1 MEAGHANRGIAGA
14 YAAVKQRYEYILGE
28 VVKAYLDTGQPVGS
42 RTISEHGIIPLSP
55 ATIRNVMND
64 LERAGLL
71 YSPHTS
77 AGRVPTDSGLRYFVD
92 SLMVVDSDVSTRLDA
107 EVAQS
112 LSGAFS
118 TKGMLKRASD
128 ELASLTHFAGLVTV
142 HEKRIKRIRSISLI
156 PVAAERIL
164 AVIVSDAGEV
174 QNRLLVRPAQM
185 DDDALALAAERLND
199 LLHDCTLLEMRQRLV
214 HEMAS
219 ERLRVGELIESLKEW
234 AERPDAEE
242 PEILVRGQPQLL
254 EFPELGMLDTVR
266 SLMEAF
272 EEKERLL
279 ELVNEV
285 ERAETGVK
293 IFIGREHALVN
304 MEQVSMVLARYHG
317 AENVVGTL
325 GVIGPRRMHYDRVLP
340 IVDCTARWVS
350 RMLGGIQ

>member
-1 MEAGHANRGIAGA
+1 
-14 YAAVKQRYEYILGE
+14 VKQRHEYILGE

-42 RTISEHGIIPLSP
+42 RTISEHGIVSLSP

-64 LERAGLL
+64 LEQAGLL

-77 AGRVPTDSGLRYFVD
+77 AGRVPTDTGLRYFVD
-92 SLMVVDSDVSTRLDA
+92 SLMVVDHDVSARFDA
-107 EVAQS
+107 ELAQS
-112 LSGAFS
+112 LSGAAG
-118 TKGMLKRASD
+118 TKGVLKRASD

-142 HEKRIKRIRSISLI
+142 HETRIQRIRSISLI
-156 PVAAERIL
+156 PVASERVL

-174 QNRLLVRPAQM
+174 QNRLLARPAQM
-185 DDDALALAAERLND
+185 DDEALAKAGARLNE
-199 LLHDCTLLEMRQRLV
+199 LLCDCSVVEMRQRLL
-214 HEMAS
+214 HEMES
-219 ERLRVGELIESLKEW
+219 DRLRVRELIESLREW
-234 AERPDAEE
+234 AEGPEAEE

-266 SLMEAF
+266 SLMVAF

-279 ELVNEV
+279 ALVNEV

-325 GVIGPRRMHYDRVLP
+325 GVIGPRRMHYDQVLP
-340 IVDCTARWVS
+340 IVNCTARWVS
-350 RMLGGIQ
+350 RMLGGNQ

>member
-1 MEAGHANRGIAGA
+1 M
-14 YAAVKQRYEYILGE
+14 KQRHEYILGE
-28 VVKAYLDTGQPVGS
+28 VVKAYLDSGQPVGS
-42 RTISEHGIIPLSP
+42 RTISEQAEVDLSP

-64 LERAGLL
+64 LERDGLL

-77 AGRVPTDSGLRYFVD
+77 AGRVPTDPGLRYFVD
-92 SLMVVDSDVSTRLDA
+92 SLMVVDSDISTRLDA
-107 EVAQS
+107 EMALSLAGVA
-112 LSGAFS
+112 G
-118 TKGMLKRASD
+118 TKGVLKRASD

-142 HEKRIKRIRSISLI
+142 HEKRVQRIRSISLI
-156 PVAAERIL
+156 PVASERIL

-174 QNRLLVRPAQM
+174 QNRLLARPSQM
-185 DDDALALAAERLND
+185 DDAALAQATERLND
-199 LLHDCTLLEMRQRLV
+199 LLRDCSLVEMRRRLV
-214 HEMAS
+214 REMKS
-219 ERLRVGELIESLKEW
+219 DRLRVRELIESLKEW
-234 AERPDAEE
+234 AERPEVEE

-266 SLMEAF
+266 SLMKAF

-304 MEQVSMVLARYHG
+304 MEQVSMVLARYHS

-350 RMLGGIQ
+350 RMLGGSQ

>member
-1 MEAGHANRGIAGA
+1 M
-14 YAAVKQRYEYILGE
+14 KQRHEYILGE

-42 RTISEHGIIPLSP
+42 RTVSEHVEVILSP

-92 SLMVVDSDVSTRLDA
+92 SLMVVDSDISARLNV
-107 EVAQS
+107 EVGQS
-112 LSGAFS
+112 LAGAAGP
-118 TKGMLKRASD
+118 KGVLKRARA
-128 ELASLTHFAGLVTV
+128 ELARLTHFAGLVTV
-142 HEKRIKRIRSISLI
+142 HEKRIQCIRSISLI
-156 PVAAERIL
+156 PVASERIL

-174 QNRLLVRPAQM
+174 QNRLLARPSQM
-185 DDDALALAAERLND
+185 DDAALAQASERLND
-199 LLHDCTLLEMRQRLV
+199 LLRDCSLGEMRRRLV
-214 HEMAS
+214 SEMQS
-219 ERLRVGELIESLKEW
+219 DRLRVRELIESLKEW
-234 AERPDAEE
+234 ADRPEIEE

-266 SLMEAF
+266 SLMHAF

-304 MEQVSMVLARYHG
+304 MEQVSMVLARYHS
-317 AENVVGTL
+317 ADNVVGTL

-350 RMLGGIQ
+350 RMLGGSQ

>member
-1 MEAGHANRGIAGA
+1 M
-14 YAAVKQRYEYILGE
+14 KQRHEYILGE

-42 RTISEHGIIPLSP
+42 RTISEHGDVILSP

-77 AGRVPTDSGLRYFVD
+77 AGRVPTDTGLRYFVD
-92 SLMVVDSDVSTRLDA
+92 SLMVVDHDASARFDV
-107 EVAQS
+107 EVGQS
-112 LSGAFS
+112 LARAAG
-118 TKGMLKRASD
+118 TKGVLKRASD

-142 HEKRIKRIRSISLI
+142 HEKRIQRIRSISLI
-156 PVAAERIL
+156 PVASERIL

-174 QNRLLVRPAQM
+174 QNRLVARPAQM
-185 DDDALALAAERLND
+185 DDADLAQAGERLND
-199 LLHDCTLLEMRQRLV
+199 LLRDCSLGEMRRRLM
-214 HEMAS
+214 HEMES
-219 ERLRVGELIESLKEW
+219 DRLRVRELIESLKEW
-234 AERPDAEE
+234 AERPEAEE

-254 EFPELGMLDTVR
+254 EFPELGMLETVR
-266 SLMEAF
+266 SLMNAF

-279 ELVNEV
+279 SLVNEV

-317 AENVVGTL
+317 AGNVVGTL

-350 RMLGGIQ
+350 RMLGGSQ

>member
-1 MEAGHANRGIAGA
+1 M
-14 YAAVKQRYEYILGE
+14 KQRHEYILGE

-42 RTISEHGIIPLSP
+42 RTISEHGIVTLSP

-64 LERAGLL
+64 LEQAGLL

-77 AGRVPTDSGLRYFVD
+77 AGRVPTDTGLRYFVD
-92 SLMVVDSDVSTRLDA
+92 SLMVLDSDISARLDI
-107 EVAQS
+107 EMGQS
-112 LSGAFS
+112 LAGIAGP
-118 TKGMLKRASD
+118 KGVLKRASD

-142 HEKRIKRIRSISLI
+142 HEQRIQRIRSISLI
-156 PVAAERIL
+156 PVASERIL

-174 QNRLLVRPAQM
+174 QNRLLHRPVQM
-185 DDDALALAAERLND
+185 DDAAVALANERLND
-199 LLHDCTLLEMRQRLV
+199 LLRDCSLEQLRRRLV
-214 HEMAS
+214 REMQTD
-219 ERLRVGELIESLKEW
+219 RLKVRELIESLKEW
-234 AERPDAEE
+234 AERTDAEE

-266 SLMEAF
+266 SLMSAF

-279 ELVNEV
+279 ALVNEV

-304 MEQVSMVLARYHG
+304 MEQVSMVMARYQSG
-317 AENVVGTL
+317 NNVVGTL

-350 RMLGGIQ
+350 RMLGGISDG

>member
-1 MEAGHANRGIAGA
+1 MKERH
-14 YAAVKQRYEYILGE
+14 EYILGE

-42 RTISEHGIIPLSP
+42 RLISEQAELGLSP

-77 AGRVPTDSGLRYFVD
+77 AGRVPTDTGLRYFVD
-92 SLMVVDSDVSTRLDA
+92 SLMVVDRDISARLDA

-112 LSGAFS
+112 LAGAAD
-118 TKGMLKRASD
+118 TKGVLRKASD
-128 ELASLTHFAGLVTV
+128 ELAVLTHFAGLVTV
-142 HEKRIKRIRSISLI
+142 HEKRISHIRSISLI
-156 PVAAERIL
+156 PVASERML

-174 QNRLLVRPAQM
+174 QNRLLTRPPQM
-185 DDDALALAAERLND
+185 DDAALAQASERLND
-199 LLHDCTLLEMRQRLV
+199 LLRDCDLAEMRRRLIR
-214 HEMAS
+214 EMEADRLKVRGLIEDLKNWAEAS
-219 ERLRVGELIESLKEW
+219 ELQ
-234 AERPDAEE
+234 E
-242 PEILVRGQPQLL
+242 PEIFVRGQPQLL

-266 SLMEAF
+266 SLMSAF

-279 ELVNEV
+279 DLVDEV
-285 ERAETGVK
+285 ERADTGVK

-304 MEQVSMVLARYHG
+304 MEQVSMVLARYRG
-317 AENVVGTL
+317 ADSVVGTL

-350 RMLGGIQ
+350 RMLGGQH

>member
-1 MEAGHANRGIAGA
+1 M
-14 YAAVKQRYEYILGE
+14 KQRHEYILGE

-42 RTISEHGIIPLSP
+42 RTVSEHVEVILSP

-77 AGRVPTDSGLRYFVD
+77 AGRVPTDTGLRYFVD
-92 SLMVVDSDVSTRLDA
+92 SLMVVDSDVSARLDV
-107 EVAQS
+107 EVGQS
-112 LSGAFS
+112 LAGAAG
-118 TKGMLKRASD
+118 TKGVLKRASD

-142 HEKRIKRIRSISLI
+142 HEKRIQCIRSISLI
-156 PVAAERIL
+156 PVASERIL

-174 QNRLLVRPAQM
+174 QNRLLARPSQM
-185 DDDALALAAERLND
+185 DDAALAQASERLND
-199 LLHDCTLLEMRQRLV
+199 LLRDCSLGEMRRRLV
-214 HEMAS
+214 SEMQS
-219 ERLRVGELIESLKEW
+219 DRLRVRELIESLKEW
-234 AERPDAEE
+234 ADRPEIEE

-266 SLMEAF
+266 SLMHAF

-304 MEQVSMVLARYHG
+304 MEQVSMVLARYHS
-317 AENVVGTL
+317 ADNVVGTL

-350 RMLGGIQ
+350 RMLGGSQ